1 MPVTKVLT
9 AGIGEVDMRGIDA
22 YRQRGGYKQ
31 WERAVR
37 EMQPVERPKPG
48 RTIRPPRTRGCR
60 FPNRTQM
67 VVSSE
72 GQAAALPGLQ
82 L

>member
-31 WERAVR
+31 WERVVR
-37 EMQPVERPKPG
+37 EMQPVSYTHLDVYKRQSLCGEPDP
-48 RTIRPPRTRGCR
+48 TTDP
-60 FPNRTQM
+60 
-67 VVSSE
+67 
-72 GQAAALPGLQ
+72 
-82 L
+82 